1 MLDEFCAITGYD
13 RTYAVSKLR
22 KIQHTPASEDRPPGT
37 HRRKRERIYDGH
49 VSAVVEQLYEVAGGI
64 GARRMHPI
72 LPTLLAKGIHFGHIH
87 TDPITEANVSA
98 MSKSTLGRML
108 KTIREKHTKKG
119 LSTTRPGTLLKT
131 EIPLRVGVWKETDP
145 GFSEIDLVAHCGDN
159 GSGQFISTLDTTDIA
174 TGWFEAEAVMGKA
187 QERIVAALETIAE
200 CMPYR
205 LCGIDSDNG
214 GEFINHELL
223 RWCTERDIIFTRS
236 RPYRKNDNA
245 HIEQKNYTTVRQV
258 VGYQRFDSDDILDV
272 LHELYRGSL
281 RLYINFFQPSEKC
294 VAKTRVGSR
303 IVKNYDTAQT
313 PFERLLAHPSVPTE
327 TQETLT
333 RLFDTLDPF
342 ALRQDIDQLVR
353 EIQNRRRW
361 HA

>member
-1 MLDEFCAITGYD
+1 
-13 RTYAVSKLR
+13 
-22 KIQHTPASEDRPPGT
+22 
-37 HRRKRERIYDGH
+37 
-49 VSAVVEQLYEVAGGI
+49 
-64 GARRMHPI
+64 
-72 LPTLLAKGIHFGHIH
+72 
-87 TDPITEANVSA
+87 
-98 MSKSTLGRML
+98 
-108 KTIREKHTKKG
+108 
-119 LSTTRPGTLLKT
+119 
-131 EIPLRVGVWKETDP
+131 
-145 GFSEIDLVAHCGDN
+145 
-159 GSGQFISTLDTTDIA
+159 
-174 TGWFEAEAVMGKA
+174 MGKA